1 LSEPARPS
9 TTEERTD
16 SVDVS
21 VVVPVYNA
29 MPYLHEFLESLAG
42 QDLADDAYEVVAVN
56 DGSTDGSAAELDAFA
71 ERHPNVR
78 VYHQENS
85 GWPGRPRNRGLDLAR
100 GRYVFFADADD
111 RLGTEALR
119 RLVAFADEHNSDV
132 VVPKMV
138 GLNGRMAWW
147 PHPEQA
153 PDADLEKVLQTLTP
167 QKLIR
172 RSLLV
177 DRDLR
182 FPEEKIRLED
192 GMMLTRTYYT
202 ASRVSALGDYDYY
215 YIRTRDDGG
224 NISSGRLDPPTYTW
238 SIGEVSRLIKE
249 HDPDPARA
257 DRIVL
262 DLYRRKC
269 LKMYRPDRF
278 AEMQNIHRDE
288 WLHEH
293 AKYIATHI
301 PPELEAELKPPFRQR
316 SERVRAG
323 DKEGL
328 LLLGKIEEREAV
340 PTLVRARWSFRS
352 LSLDFRVEM
361 EPQQDGTDNLFLQLQ
376 DRDSEHCTE
385 VPGTIHDHGAD
396 DVAGVDHVLAD
407 LTTIA
412 SCSAT
417 VPRAMLRQRSST
429 VVDLFIRREL
439 DDGSSVRS
447 RVQSTEATDFPR
459 ARRRARVY
467 ETVKGNVSI
476 KVRP

>member
-1 LSEPARPS
+1 MSDPARPS

-21 VVVPVYNA
+21 VVVPVFNA
-29 MPYLHEFLESLAG
+29 MPYLNEFLESLAA
-42 QDLADDAYEVVAVN
+42 QDLSDDAYEVVAVN
-56 DGSTDGSAAELDAFA
+56 DGSTDGSAEELDAFA
-71 ERHPNVR
+71 ARHPNVR
-78 VYHQENS
+78 VFHQENS
-85 GWPGRPRNRGLDLAR
+85 GWPGKPRNRGLDLAR

-119 RLVAFADEHNSDV
+119 RLVAFADEHGSDV

-172 RSLLV
+172 RSMLV

-192 GMMLTRTYYT
+192 GMLLTRAYYT
-202 ASRVSALGDYDYY
+202 AERVSALGDYDYY

-249 HDPDPARA
+249 HDPDRARA

-278 AEMQNIHRDE
+278 AEMQEIHRDE
-288 WLHEH
+288 WLREH
-293 AKYIATHI
+293 AKYIATYI
-301 PPELEAELKPPFRQR
+301 PPELEAQLGPPFRQR
-316 SERVRAG
+316 SERARAG
-323 DKEGL
+323 DKKGL
-328 LLLGKIEEREAV
+328 LLLGKIEEGQAV
-340 PTLVRARWSFRS
+340 ATLIRGQWSL
-352 LSLDFRVEM
+352 LSLRLEFRVELQPP
-361 EPQQDGTDNLFLQLQ
+361 EDGMPDLLLQLQ
-376 DRDSEHCTE
+376 DRDTEECSE
-385 VPGTIHDHGAD
+385 VPVTYSDSGN
-396 DVAGVDHVLAD
+396 AGGDHVLAA
-407 LTTIA
+407 LTTIVT
-412 SCSAT
+412 CSAKI
-417 VPRAMLRQRSST
+417 PRSLLRRRKAT
-429 VVDLFIRREL
+429 VDLYVRRVL

-447 RVQSTEATDFPR
+447 RVQGTEATELPR
-459 ARRRARVY
+459 PRRRIRLY

-476 KVRP
+476 RLRA

>member
-1 LSEPARPS
+1 MSDPARPS

-21 VVVPVYNA
+21 VVVPVFNA
-29 MPYLHEFLESLAG
+29 MPYLHEFLESLAA
-42 QDLADDAYEVVAVN
+42 QDLSDDAYEVVAVN
-56 DGSTDGSAAELDAFA
+56 DGSTDGSGAELDAFA
-71 ERHPNVR
+71 ARHRNVR
-78 VYHQENS
+78 VLHQENS

-119 RLVAFADEHNSDV
+119 RLVAFADEHGSDV

-172 RSLLV
+172 RSMLV

-192 GMMLTRTYYT
+192 GMMLTRAYYT
-202 ASRVSALGDYDYY
+202 AKRVSALGDYDYY

-278 AEMQNIHRDE
+278 AEMQDIHRDQ

-293 AKYIATHI
+293 GRYIATYI
-301 PPELEAELKPPFRQR
+301 PPELEAELRPPFRQR
-316 SERVRAG
+316 SERVRAR

-328 LLLGKIEEREAV
+328 LLLGRIEEGQAV
-340 PTLVRARWSFRS
+340 TTLIRGRWSL
-352 LSLDFRVEM
+352 LSLRLELRVELQPP
-361 EPQQDGTDNLFLQLQ
+361 EDGRADLYLQLQ
-376 DRDSEHCTE
+376 DRDSEECTE
-385 VPGTIHDHGAD
+385 VRVTYRDSGDAAGA
-396 DVAGVDHVLAD
+396 DHVLAA
-407 LTTIA
+407 LTTIVT
-412 SCSAT
+412 CSAK
-417 VPRAMLRQRSST
+417 VPRSLLTRRRAT
-429 VVDLFIRREL
+429 VDLFVRRVL

-447 RVQSTEATDFPR
+447 RVQRMESTELPR
-459 ARRRARVY
+459 PRRRIRLY

-476 KVRP
+476 KLRD